1 MSLPQRAGT
10 EAPIIRSLL
19 YVPASSERF
28 IARAHERDAD
38 AIILDLEDSVAPG
51 EKERARRGLIES
63 VPAVARNG
71 AKVFVRI
78 NSEKEL
84 MFPDAEAACM
94 AGAFGLMV
102 PKAKSGDGMARLD
115 EHLEKIEGAA
125 KNHQK
130 IALVPLVEDPGSVL
144 DARSVATASPRIF
157 GMMTGAEDLATAM
170 DAEPTPEVLRVP
182 KLLVHLAAKA
192 AGIFSF
198 GMLRSVAD
206 YRDLEGIKRAAR
218 EARDFGFDGAS
229 CVHPSVVPI
238 LNEAFAPS
246 MEEMERA
253 TRMIA
258 AWDESLAAGQGACV
272 FEGKMIDVPVV
283 GRARALLARWS
294 GHRLGGGKRGTRF

>member
-206 YRDLEGIKRAAR
+206 YRDHEGIKRAAR

-294 GHRLGGGKRGTRF
+294 GHRLGDGKRGTRF